1 MKISYFNDWLLVSIA
16 MCRACNLRLCSSV
29 RCNCL
34 REGCLRGCEPVRGCT
49 CEGRQNPLRHTTQPV
64 PFLICRLIG
73 RETVDL
79 ASGWPS
85 AFYYVWASSSRQYIW
100 KQGCYRIGC
109 IPGRAHP
116 TTDVDGLIVT
126 SCWICSAPAALSEK
140 NLLVLNERLAP
151 HCTVVTTLAL

>member
-1 MKISYFNDWLLVSIA
+1 MKPLASSLSLSAILTICPLKAALHFHSWTCRLCTTKRQPLYSVDLGDENIIFQWLTSCVN
-16 MCRACNLRLCSSV
+16 CNVQSMQPAPCSSV
-29 RCNCL
+29 KCNCL

-85 AFYYVWASSSRQYIW
+85 AFYYVWARLQ
-100 KQGCYRIGC
+100 
-109 IPGRAHP
+109 
-116 TTDVDGLIVT
+116 
-126 SCWICSAPAALSEK
+126 PADNTYENKVA
-140 NLLVLNERLAP
+140 
-151 HCTVVTTLAL
+151 TG